1 LRYHHKY
8 DSSKIKPLYDVAI
21 VGTGLGALT
30 SAVLLS
36 KAGKKVILLEQHY
49 RPGGFTHVFKR
60 QKYEW
65 DVGVHYVG
73 QVNNP
78 DAMMSKLFA
87 KVTDEKLE
95 WDDLGEV
102 YDRLILAGKKFDF
115 RKGADKLK
123 QDMKL
128 HFPEE
133 HKAIDAYFSMLK
145 DVNKYSGMFFGERT
159 MPPLI
164 SRFFGWLLR
173 KGYEP
178 YCQQTTYEALKK
190 FTDNEELIAVWCAQ
204 CGNYGLP
211 PKKSSF
217 AMHTTIV
224 GHYMDGAAYPRGG
237 AARIYDTMADIIVR
251 NGGEIYVNARANKFI
266 TKKKKIKGIQMDD
279 GSLVKAKN
287 YISNAGLHN
296 TYNHLLA
303 ESPLTEKY
311 KTITNSIGASTSHIC
326 LYAGFTASDAEIGFP
341 KYNNWVYNELDLEN
355 SYDRFFNNPKEAIP
369 LYYISFPS
377 AKDSSWSSRYPDRST
392 VQVVIPA
399 NYDWFKDWEGTSWKE
414 RPESYEAFKSSMEK
428 RILHKLFELYP
439 KAEKYLDHSEL
450 STPLS
455 TKHFSNYQHGEIYGL
470 AHTTERFSQKW
481 IRVYSPFKNLFL
493 TGQDILTVGVGG
505 ALFSGA
511 FAAFGILKLRMLK
524 VLMSKK

>member
-8 DSSKIKPLYDVAI
+8 NSSDIKASYDVAI
-21 VGTGLGALT
+21 IGTGLGALT

-78 DAMMSKLFA
+78 NSMMSKLFA
-87 KVTDEKLE
+87 KVTDGKLQ

-102 YDRLILAGKKFDF
+102 YDRLILDGRTFDF
-115 RKGADKLK
+115 RKGSEQLK
-123 QDMKL
+123 MDMKI
-128 HFPEE
+128 HFPDD
-133 HKAIDAYFSMLK
+133 HDAIDQYFLMLQ
-145 DVNKYSGMFFGERT
+145 DVNKHSGMFFGERT
-159 MPPLI
+159 MPPLM
-164 SRFFGWLLR
+164 SKYFGWILR
-173 KGYEP
+173 KGYKP
-178 YCQQTTYEALKK
+178 YCEQTTYEALRK

-224 GHYMDGAAYPRGG
+224 GHYMDGAGYPRGG
-237 AARIYDTMADIIVR
+237 ASKIYDTMADIITK
-251 NGGEIYVNARANKFI
+251 NNGEIYVNARAKKLL
-266 TKKKKIKGIQMDD
+266 TKKKKITGIEMED
-279 GSLVKAKN
+279 GSIVKAQN

-296 TYNHLLA
+296 TYNHLLD
-303 ESPLTEKY
+303 ENSFTEEY
-311 KTITNSIGASTSHIC
+311 KQLVNGIGPSTSHIC
-326 LYAGFTASDAEIGFP
+326 LYAGFTASDEEIGFP
-341 KYNNWVYNELDLEN
+341 KYNNWVYSELDLEK
-355 SYDRFFNNPKEAIP
+355 SYERFFIDPDQQIP
-369 LYYISFPS
+369 LFYISFPS
-377 AKDSSWSSRYPDRST
+377 AKDSSWPERYPEKST

-399 NYDWFKDWEGTSWKE
+399 NYDWFRQWEQSEWKD
-414 RPESYEAFKSSMEK
+414 RPVAYETFKSKLEK
-428 RILHKLFELYP
+428 RILDKLFELYP
-439 KAEKYLDHSEL
+439 IAKKFLDHSEL

-455 TKHFSNYQHGEIYGL
+455 TKHFSNYQHGEIYGM
-470 AHTTERFSQKW
+470 AHTPERFSQKW
-481 IRVYSPFKNLFL
+481 IRVYTPFKNLYL

-511 FAAFGILKLRMLK
+511 FAAFGILKLKLLK
-524 VLMSKK
+524 VLFSK